1 MIKLSVEIYE
11 SAKTM
16 KTFSVKFGVIVL
28 CLMCLTVSLNAQ
40 KRRPT
45 TKKTK
50 TTVAANTVTAA
61 AEIKSGAE
69 KVSTQI
75 KNVSKF
81 IYNLGGIARVIEDL
95 DKEIAAR
102 KASRNAPE
110 LNAKIK
116 QDVINSLRNL
126 RAGLVALEIEF
137 RTKPALKNYLFQIQ
151 GISDMSGKAED
162 QAVDGQFTESGKTL
176 LMVVEKLSD
185 TLAAL
190 P

>member
-1 MIKLSVEIYE
+1 
-11 SAKTM
+11 M
-16 KTFSVKFGVIVL
+16 KTNVLKYAAIAVCLL
-28 CLMCLTVSLNAQ
+28 CLFVSASAQ
-40 KRRPT
+40 KRRT
-45 TKKTK
+45 ATRKAKSTAVA
-50 TTVAANTVTAA
+50 TVSATNAANA

-69 KVSTQI
+69 KVSTQL

-81 IYNLGGIARVIEDL
+81 IYNLGGIARIVEDL

-116 QDVINSLRNL
+116 QDVVTSISNL

-137 RTKPALKNYLFQIQ
+137 RTKPALRNYLFQLQ
-151 GISDMSGKAED
+151 GISDMSGTAED
-162 QAVDGQFTESGKTL
+162 QATNGQLTESGRTL
-176 LMVVEKLSD
+176 LLVVEKLSD